1 MPWTR
6 STSWIL
12 ALLIAAA
19 LGGGGSKKDD
29 AVTQAAKA
37 DAAPGA
43 PAPAP
48 APSLGQTNA
57 IAEQAY
63 KAVNAT

>member
-1 MPWTR
+1 MPSTR

-37 DAAPGA
+37 HAAPG
-43 PAPAP
+43 AP
-48 APSLGQTNA
+48 APSLGQTKA